1 MSEDVL
7 YVLVAAFDS
16 ETGADQALDE
26 LKQSRDE
33 KLVGVQAA
41 VAMYKDAEGQIH
53 FKDVGLTPGKGALAG
68 VVLGAVVGVLTGGTG
83 LALGA
88 VGALVGGLAGK
99 KKQESRLSTDRVNQL
114 AASLPPASSAA
125 VVVMEPGWVAV
136 LQESLELL
144 GADVLT
150 VHIPAELGQQPDAD
164 QEAAYAAF
172 LSQVKKD
179 Q

>member
-1 MSEDVL
+1 MSEGTL

-26 LKQSRDE
+26 LKDARDE

-53 FKDVGLTPGKGALAG
+53 FKDVGLTPGKGAVAG
-68 VVLGAVVGVLTGGTG
+68 VVLGAVVGVLTGGAG

-88 VGALVGGLAGK
+88 VGTLVGGLVGK
-99 KKQESRLSTDRVNQL
+99 KKQDSRLSTDRINQL
-114 AASLPPASSAA
+114 AVSLPPASSAA

-136 LQESLELL
+136 LQENLELL

-150 VHIPAELGQQPDAD
+150 VDVPADISQQSGAD

-172 LSQVKKD
+172 LSQVKGS